1 MQTTLPRWTL
11 PKNHNLNKSNL
22 VEYETEPGA
31 DPTTKLTPFETI
43 KNMIESD
50 SPDEEEIMRIILD
63 EKYPLTELGTEKLYD
78 LACEKQLGKLIKLM
92 EQNIKWIGT
101 LKPSRVGWKPSQ
113 TPQRRCS
120 LKTAGGRK
128 HKSRTHIKKGTR
140 KHKSRAKTKRFTR
153 K

>member
-1 MQTTLPRWTL
+1 MPFTLPPNWDLMGTT
-11 PKNHNLNKSNL
+11 NLND
-22 VEYETEPGA
+22 YEEETDA
-31 DPTTKLTPFETI
+31 SQAAFERI

-50 SPDEEEIMRIILD
+50 SPNEGEIMDTILD
-63 EKYPLTELGTEKLYD
+63 GDANPLSQLNTEKLYD
-78 LACEKQLGKLIKLM
+78 LACEKQLGNLIKLM
-92 EQNIKWIGT
+92 EEKIEWVGT